1 MKNTSWTTTVVG
13 KFLLAMFE
21 HTLVIFG
28 LEGYQSVTE
37 TLKMCHSHSEIEYYC
52 FTF

>member
-1 MKNTSWTTTVVG
+1 MKNTFWTITVVV

-21 HTLVIFG
+21 CTLVIFG
-28 LEGYQSVTE
+28 VEGYQSVTE
-37 TLKMCHSHSEIEYYC
+37 TLKMCHSHSEIEDYC

>member
-1 MKNTSWTTTVVG
+1 MKNTSWTITVVV